1 MAAQHCPRAIKL
13 CGACTT
19 RPIPGQLGPGFVP
32 GLDGTGAPG
41 TLLAMSGG
49 LDGADETRSAL
60 AADPRRFDC
69 PRLVAVWEGGSATCS
84 IPAHGKLV
92 IGRASHCD
100 LRIISPSV
108 SREHATVRG
117 GPQPVFEDLG
127 SSNGTLINGQRLSS
141 GLAVPLVLGR
151 VVQLGDALLVLQPAM
166 LPSAVEAPPI
176 TSVSAASDES
186 AMERLGRLIELVAT
200 STLPVILRGET
211 GAGKEVTAERIH
223 ARSARAAFPY
233 LKLNCAAFA
242 DSMVESELFGHERG
256 AFTGATQ
263 AKAGLFEA
271 ARGGTVLL
279 DEVTDLSLPVQAK
292 LLRALGNREVIR
304 VGATKPT
311 SIDVRFIAATNADFS
326 SLVASGRFRAD
337 LYFRLNGITLEIPP
351 LRVRA
356 KEIVPLALEFA
367 AEAAAQ
373 LGKPPPQLDVA
384 ARRWLTAYAWPGNV
398 RELKNVVERATL
410 LAQGGGIGVAHLE
423 ADPLSRTE
431 ARPVAE
437 PASAPAANVVP
448 RAAAPAIVASPL
460 ELRQELR
467 EIERERIVQAISQAA
482 GNQTLAARLLGISRR
497 ALITRL
503 ENFKLPRPR
512 KGQNE

>member
-1 MAAQHCPRAIKL
+1 MQG
-13 CGACTT
+13 GA
-19 RPIPGQLGPGFVP
+19 R
-32 GLDGTGAPG
+32 
-41 TLLAMSGG
+41 
-49 LDGADETRSAL
+49 
-60 AADPRRFDC
+60 
-69 PRLVAVWEGGSATCS
+69 
-84 IPAHGKLV
+84 
-92 IGRASHCD
+92 
-100 LRIISPSV
+100 
-108 SREHATVRG
+108 
-117 GPQPVFEDLG
+117 PVFEDLG
-127 SSNGTLINGQRLSS
+127 SSNGTLIDGKRLAS

-151 VVQLGDALLVLQPAM
+151 VIQLGDALLVLQPAM
-166 LPSAVEAPPI
+166 LPSALEAPPA
-176 TSVSAASDES
+176 TSGSAASDES

-256 AFTGATQ
+256 AFTGAAQ

-271 ARGGTVLL
+271 ARGGSVLL

-311 SIDVRFIAATNADFS
+311 PIDVRFIAATNADFP

-351 LRVRA
+351 LRERA
-356 KEIVPLALEFA
+356 NEIVPLALEFA

-373 LGKPPPQLDVA
+373 FGKVPPQLDAA

-398 RELKNVVERATL
+398 RELKNVIERATL
-410 LAQGGGIGVAHLE
+410 LAQGGAIGLAHLD
-423 ADPLSRTE
+423 ADPLSRPDASLQRTGGV
-431 ARPVAE
+431 RLVAE
-437 PASAPAANVVP
+437 QVATPSASVVP
-448 RAAAPAIVASPL
+448 RVATAAAAAAPL

-467 EIERERIVQAISQAA
+467 EIERERIVQAISQAG

>member
-1 MAAQHCPRAIKL
+1 
-13 CGACTT
+13 
-19 RPIPGQLGPGFVP
+19 
-32 GLDGTGAPG
+32 
-41 TLLAMSGG
+41 MSGG

-60 AADPRRFDC
+60 AVDPRRFDC
-69 PRLVAVWEGGSATCS
+69 PRLVAVWDGGSASCT
-84 IPAHGKLV
+84 IPARGKLV

-100 LRIISPSV
+100 LRIVSPSV
-108 SREHATVRG
+108 SREHAVVHG
-117 GPQPVFEDLG
+117 GAQPTLEDLG
-127 SSNGTLINGQRLSS
+127 SSNGTSVDGKKLVASH
-141 GLAVPLVLGR
+141 AVPLGLGR
-151 VVQLGDALLVLQPAM
+151 VIQLGDALLVLQPAM
-166 LPSAVEAPPI
+166 LQAAAEVPPI
-176 TSVSAASDES
+176 TVVSAASDES
-186 AMERLGRLIELVAT
+186 AIERLGRLVELVAT

-223 ARSARAAFPY
+223 ARSARAALPY

-263 AKAGLFEA
+263 AKAGLFES

-279 DEVTDLSLPVQAK
+279 DEVTELSLPVQAK
-292 LLRALGNREVIR
+292 LLRALGNREVMR

-311 SIDVRFIAATNADFS
+311 PIDVRFIAATNADFS

-351 LRVRA
+351 LRDRSS
-356 KEIVPLALEFA
+356 EIVPLALELA

-373 LGKPPPQLDVA
+373 LGKKPPQLDAA
-384 ARRWLTAYAWPGNV
+384 ARKWLVAYAWPGNV
-398 RELKNVVERATL
+398 RELKNVIERATL
-410 LAQGGGIGVAHLE
+410 LAQGGAIGIAHLQ
-423 ADPLSRTE
+423 ADPLSRPE
-431 ARPVAE
+431 AGLQPMSRPQPVAQ
-437 PASAPAANVVP
+437 PF
-448 RAAAPAIVASPL
+448 AAPSSTLSAAVPPPPS
-460 ELRQELR
+460 ELMQELR
-467 EIERERIVQAISQAA
+467 EIERERIVQAMSQAG